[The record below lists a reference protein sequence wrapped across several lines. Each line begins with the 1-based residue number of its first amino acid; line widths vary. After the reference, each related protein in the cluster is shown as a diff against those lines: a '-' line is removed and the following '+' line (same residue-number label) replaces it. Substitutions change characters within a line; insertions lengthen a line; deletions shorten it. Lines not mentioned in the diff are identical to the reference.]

1 MESNRTTILGNRLNR
16 RTFLGGLSS
25 TAVAFVPSVG
35 SEVSPPDD
43 NVERIRMLLSRPDPA
58 TWLFTGDSITHGAL
72 HTSGWRSYPELF
84 AERVRWEMGRLR
96 DIVINTGVSGDTT
109 EGLLKDLDW
118 RVFRFSPH
126 VTSVMLGMN
135 DGALRPG
142 GTEYFRSNLN
152 RLLDAI
158 EAHVSLPLL
167 HTPNLIYHP
176 EVLVDY
182 VGVIREVANQRNIA
196 LVDHYGHW
204 LERLNSPLSALNPGG
219 RANPEALL
227 YWLNDGRVHPNQ
239 FGHRLLAN
247 HLFAKLGIY
256 DPASRTCRLFV
267 E

>member
-1 MESNRTTILGNRLNR
+1 MITNRTTILDKRLKR
-16 RTFLGGLSS
+16 RTFLGEVGS
-25 TAVAFVPSVG
+25 TAAMFVPSVG
-35 SEVSPPDD
+35 GGISPPDD
-43 NVERIRMLLSRPDPA
+43 NGERIRVLLSSPEPA

-152 RLLDAI
+152 RLVDAI

-167 HTPNLIYHP
+167 HTPNLIYYP
-176 EVLVDY
+176 KGLVEY
-182 VGVIREVANQRNIA
+182 VEVIREVANKRKIA
-196 LVDHYGHW
+196 IVDHYAHW
-204 LERLNSPLSALNPGG
+204 LERLDSPLSALNPGG
-219 RANPEALL
+219 AKNPEALL

-247 HLFAKLGIY
+247 HLFTKLGIY